1 MIAIKNIYYN
11 FKNYLF
17 LLKQLVSRDFKVKY
31 KRSVLGILWSILYP
45 LLQMAVMALV
55 FSYMFKSSM
64 EGTNYIVYLMTG
76 IVIFQ
81 FFSDATN
88 QAMSSIV
95 SNFCLIRK
103 IYIPKYLFPLSK
115 TLFAG
120 IKFLLTLIPL
130 FLIIILSYFGDNT
143 CYININ
149 YLLLPYIFIMLFFF
163 VTGIGFILSSM
174 TVFLRD
180 ILYIYGIV
188 LTIWQYFTPIFWN
201 LSILPTTFQIFFKCN
216 PLYHFL
222 NSTRMIILYNS
233 TPSLISIILCGII
246 GIGSLLIGGIIFRKS
261 QDKFI
266 YYS

>member
-1 MIAIKNIYYN
+1 MIKKIYYN
-11 FKNYLF
+11 FKQYLF
-17 LLKQLVSRDFKVKY
+17 LLKQLIMRDFKVKY
-31 KRSVLGILWSILYP
+31 KRSALGVLWSILYP

-55 FSYMFKSSM
+55 FSQMFKFSM
-64 EGTNYIVYLMTG
+64 EGTNYVVYLMIG

-115 TLFAG
+115 ALFAG
-120 IKFLLTLIPL
+120 INFLLTLIPL
-130 FLIIILSYFGDNT
+130 ILIILISMFGENP
-143 CYININ
+143 CFINGY
-149 YLLLPYIFIMLFFF
+149 YLLLPYIFVMLLLFSI
-163 VTGIGFILSSM
+163 GIGFILSAVS
-174 TVFLRD
+174 VFLRD
-180 ILYIYGIV
+180 MLYIYGII

-201 LSILPTTFQIFFKCN
+201 MSILPESYQILFKCN

-222 NSTRMIILYNS
+222 NSTRMIILYS
-233 TPSLISIILCGII
+233 QSPSWISLFLCGIL
-246 GIGSLLIGGIIFRKS
+246 GIGFFLIGCAVFRKS

>member
-1 MIAIKNIYYN
+1 MAIKSIYYN
-11 FKNYLF
+11 FKKYLF
-17 LLKQLVSRDFKVKY
+17 LLKQLISRDFKVKY

-55 FSYMFKSSM
+55 FSQMFRFSM

-115 TLFAG
+115 TLFASVN
-120 IKFLLTLIPL
+120 FLLTLIPL
-130 FLIIILSYFGDNT
+130 FLIIILSIFGENP
-143 CYININ
+143 CYVNWY
-149 YLLLPYIFIMLFFF
+149 YLLIPYILLMLLLFA
-163 VTGIGFILSSM
+163 TGIGFIISTIS
-174 TVFLRD
+174 VFLRD
-180 ILYIYGIV
+180 MLYIYGIV

-201 LSILPTTFQIFFKCN
+201 MGMLPESYQILFKFN
-216 PLYHFL
+216 PLYQFL
-222 NSTRMIILYNS
+222 NGIREIILYSNF
-233 TPSLISIILCGII
+233 PGWLNLGLCG
-246 GIGSLLIGGIIFRKS
+246 LFGIITFVIGCIVFRKS

>member
-1 MIAIKNIYYN
+1 MTIKNIYYN
-11 FKNYLF
+11 FKKYLF
-17 LLKQLVSRDFKVKY
+17 LLKELVSRDFKVKY
-31 KRSVLGILWSILYP
+31 KRSVLGVIWSILYP
-45 LLQMAVMALV
+45 LLQMAVMAIV
-55 FSYMFKSSM
+55 FSQMFRFSM

-120 IKFLLTLIPL
+120 INFLLTLIPL
-130 FLIIILSYFGDNT
+130 LLIIILSFFGENP
-143 CYININ
+143 CYINWY
-149 YLLLPYIFIMLFFF
+149 YLLLPYILFMLFLFA
-163 VTGIGFILSSM
+163 TGIGFILSAVS
-174 TVFLRD
+174 VFLRD
-180 ILYIYGIV
+180 MLYIYGIV

-201 LSILPTTFQIFFKCN
+201 MTILPESYQIFFKLN

-222 NSTRMIILYNS
+222 NSTRMITLYS
-233 TPSLISIILCGII
+233 MCPSWI
-246 GIGSLLIGGIIFRKS
+246 SLLVCGVIGLGTFVIGCIVFRKS

>member
-1 MIAIKNIYYN
+1 MAIKNIYYN
-11 FKNYLF
+11 FKKYLF

-45 LLQMAVMALV
+45 LLQMSVMALV
-55 FSYMFKSSM
+55 FSYMFKTSM

-115 TLFAG
+115 TIFAG
-120 IKFLLTLIPL
+120 INFLLTLIPL
-130 FLIIILSYFGDNT
+130 IIIILLSAFSSEP
-143 CYININ
+143 CYINI
-149 YLLLPYIFIMLFFF
+149 YYAILPYIFLMLFLFI
-163 VTGIGFILSSM
+163 TGIGFILSSVS
-174 TVFLRD
+174 VFLRD
-180 ILYIYGIV
+180 MLYIYGIV
-188 LTIWQYFTPIFWN
+188 LTIWQYFTPIFWDIN
-201 LSILPTTFQIFFKCN
+201 ILPYGSQILFKMN
-216 PLYHFL
+216 PIYHYL
-222 NSTRMIILYNS
+222 SSTRMIVLYNS
-233 TPSLISIILCGII
+233 CPSWINLVICGSI
-246 GIGSLLIGGIIFRKS
+246 GIGTFFLGTLIFRKS

>member
-1 MIAIKNIYYN
+1 MTAIKNMYYN
-11 FKNYLF
+11 FIKYLF

-31 KRSVLGILWSILYP
+31 KRSVLGILWSLLYP

-55 FSYMFKSSM
+55 FSQMFRFSM
-64 EGTNYIVYLMTG
+64 EGTNYVIYLMTG

-115 TLFAG
+115 SLFAC
-120 IKFLLTLIPL
+120 INFLLTLIPL
-130 FLIIILSYFGDNT
+130 LLLIIISMFGKDP
-143 CYININ
+143 CYINWY
-149 YLLLPYIFIMLFFF
+149 YLLLPYIFIMLLLFAI
-163 VTGIGFILSSM
+163 GIGFILSAIS
-174 TVFLRD
+174 VFLRD
-180 ILYIYGIV
+180 MLYIYGIV

-201 LSILPTTFQIFFKCN
+201 MNMLPNTYQMFFKCN

-222 NSTRMIILYNS
+222 NSTRTIILYSNC
-233 TPSLISIILCGII
+233 PSWLSLVLCGVF
-246 GIGSLLIGGIIFRKS
+246 GIGTFLIGCIVFRKS

>member
-1 MIAIKNIYYN
+1 MIAIKNMYYN

-31 KRSVLGILWSILYP
+31 KKSVLGILWSLLYP

-81 FFSDATN
+81 YFSDATN

-115 TLFAG
+115 TIFAS
-120 IKFLLTLIPL
+120 INFLLTLIPL
-130 FLIIILSYFGDNT
+130 FLMIIISLFGENP
-143 CYININ
+143 CYINWY
-149 YLLLPYIFIMLFFF
+149 YLLLPFIFLMLFFF
-163 VTGIGFILSSM
+163 TTGIGFILSSIS
-174 TVFLRD
+174 VFLRD

-201 LSILPTTFQIFFKCN
+201 INILPETLQTLFKFN

-222 NSTRMIILYNS
+222 NSTRMILLYN
-233 TPSLISIILCGII
+233 TCPSWI
-246 GIGSLLIGGIIFRKS
+246 SLLLCTLLGIVTLLFGSFIFKKS